1 MLNAI
6 HHHKTRGSVYAQE
19 PMEELYQSYEDLL
32 TASIWERIGY
42 LPDSVIWHIVKK
54 AFAASGSAEMPLEAG
69 ALEAFSFWPSWTF
82 KEGRVEPDVFLQFET
97 CDVIVEAKRLDDADQ
112 QNPEQLAKELTA
124 YFTTYPNRGSICVG
138 LLAVGGLPDYEKNI
152 VTRLRDQ
159 VLSRVSATSRQRVK
173 FGAISWSSLYRVL
186 EPIVADSADTAAGT
200 RLLRDMKRALA
211 LHHIEPR
218 DRVWLADLP
227 QGIQSQ
233 GLNISLENYDGFAPW
248 PRCSPELLVNK
259 AYDWSIGDAYGR
271 IQQWR
276 IQ

>member
-6 HHHKTRGSVYAQE
+6 YYHKRRGSVYAQE
-19 PMEELYQSYEDLL
+19 PKVELYQPYEDLL

-54 AFAASGSAEMPLEAG
+54 ALAASCSAEMPLEAG
-69 ALEAFSFWPSWTF
+69 ALEAFRFWPRWQF
-82 KEGRVEPDVFLQFET
+82 KGGEVEPDVFLQFET
-97 CDVIVEAKRLDDADQ
+97 CDVIVEAKRLDDANQ
-112 QNPEQLAKELTA
+112 QNPEQLAQELTA

-138 LLAVGGLPDYEKNI
+138 LLAIGGLPDYEGSI

-159 VLSRVSATSRQRVK
+159 VLSRVSATNRQRVK

-186 EPIVADSADTAAGT
+186 EPIVAGSADTSAGT
-200 RLLRDMKRALA
+200 RLLRDMKRALVLHDVA
-211 LHHIEPR
+211 LR

-248 PRCSPELLVNK
+248 PRCSPELLMNK